1 MQAGPRVSGSCG
13 AGASACQFDGT
24 ARLPPQVPSFLA
36 RRGRHFS
43 LPRFR
48 LFLICFLLVTTLAAQ
63 TTSRTHKKPAP
74 AETTNDSPLSLP
86 ILKLTVEGNK
96 NLSTAA
102 ILKASG
108 IKLGDIAGKDAFEA
122 ARQKLADSGFFDAVG
137 YEYAPVAGDHP
148 GYAAK
153 FTVTEVTPLYK
164 IQFAGFTAKNEELE
178 AYLKSKD
185 PFYSGVAPPTKP
197 LIDRWAEY
205 LNAFTASENKPPK
218 IVGKLVAIG
227 ADDYVI
233 QFQPDA
239 PLPAVA
245 RVEFTGNEA
254 IDEATLQN
262 TIGAVAY
269 GLPYTEQNFRDLLD
283 NQLRPLYEARGILR
297 AKFEDITTEVAPL
310 PTKGLIVHLK
320 VVEGPVFKLGRVFI
334 TGASRDDQLVLLR
347 TSGLK
352 IGETVN
358 FDTVKEG
365 ADKITHAVKRSGFTH
380 ATTDVDRKI
389 DDANKKVDVTY
400 KIDRGPKFEFAEL
413 TIKGLDIEGENAVRK
428 MWGEKPGDAFNS
440 EYPEHFLTEVR
451 NQNLFEHLGDTKS
464 EVKLDE
470 QTHKA
475 AVTLIFGAEKKDEEK
490 ERKKK
495 RPF

>member
-1 MQAGPRVSGSCG
+1 MRPRGVGH
-13 AGASACQFDGT
+13 ASACLL
-24 ARLPPQVPSFLA
+24 ASFL
-36 RRGRHFS
+36 
-43 LPRFR
+43 
-48 LFLICFLLVTTLAAQ
+48 LFITLSTAQ
-63 TTSRTHKKPAP
+63 TPAKTRKRS
-74 AETTNDSPLSLP
+74 AAAAATNDSPLSLP
-86 ILKLTVEGNK
+86 VLKLTVEGNQH
-96 NLSTAA
+96 LSADA
-102 ILKASG
+102 ILKAAG
-108 IKLGDIAGKDAFEA
+108 IKIGDIATKEAFEA

-137 YEYAPVAGDHP
+137 YEYVPLAGDHP

-153 FTVTEVTPLYK
+153 FTVTEVSPLYK
-164 IQFAGFTAKNEELE
+164 VQFAGFTARNEELS
-178 AYLKSKD
+178 AYLQSRD

-197 LIDRWAEY
+197 LIDRWAEF
-205 LNAFTASENKPPK
+205 LDAFTASQNKPRK
-218 IVGKLVAIG
+218 IVGKLVAIS

-269 GLPYTEQNFRDLLD
+269 GLPYTEQNFRELLD
-283 NQLRPLYEARGILR
+283 NQLRPLYEAKGYLR
-297 AKFEDITTEVAPL
+297 VKFEDIVSEPAPL
-310 PTKGLIVHLK
+310 PTKGLIVRMK

-334 TGASRDDQLVLLR
+334 SGATRDDQLALLR

-352 IGETVN
+352 IGDTVN
-358 FDTVKEG
+358 FDLVREG
-365 ADKITHAVKRSGFTH
+365 ADKVNRSVKRAGYPHAV
-380 ATTDVDRKI
+380 TDVDRKI
-389 DDANKKVDVTY
+389 DDAAKKVDVTY
-400 KIDRGPKFEFAEL
+400 KIDRGSKFEFGEL
-413 TIKGLDIEGENAVRK
+413 TIQGLDLDGEDAIRK

-440 EYPEHFLTEVR
+440 EYPAHFLAEVK
-451 NQNLFEHLGDTKS
+451 NQGIFEHLGDTKS

-475 AVTLIFGAEKKDEEK
+475 EVTLIFGAEKKDAEK

-495 RPF
+495 RDF